1 MTWHTS
7 SVSPLRF
14 ALQNPMTKLAPPAKE
29 QFELRLIVWEA
40 RDVAMKDGGQSDV
53 FITVKP
59 RGDSEY
65 EKQSTDTHWFSTGD
79 AEFNWRM
86 IWPVFLPERVPRLFM
101 QVWDYDLI
109 GANDAIGEAE
119 LNLKPIYEKALK
131 KRTRQCIERQWV
143 PCTHPNYA
151 GVQARVCITIEV
163 LTLQESILR
172 PAGRRRDAPNENPHL
187 DMPVRPGLFDGLGIN
202 FNFFNPF
209 GMFRKYFVRCCICLV
224 IVAVVAVVLFFAT
237 S

>member
-1 MTWHTS
+1 M
-7 SVSPLRF
+7 LR
-14 ALQNPMTKLAPPAKE
+14 TLAAY
-29 QFELRLIVWEA
+29 V
-40 RDVAMKDGGQSDV
+40 
-53 FITVKP
+53 
-59 RGDSEY
+59 
-65 EKQSTDTHWFSTGD
+65 
-79 AEFNWRM
+79 
-86 IWPVFLPERVPRLFM
+86 
-101 QVWDYDLI
+101 DLI
-109 GANDAIGEAE
+109 DVHSYADADAASAHALLALYNTTHAASGGKPLLHGEFSFTSVDSGVPNFKGA
-119 LNLKPIYEKALK
+119 
-131 KRTRQCIERQWV
+131 
-143 PCTHPNYA
+143 
-151 GVQARVCITIEV
+151 QARICITIEV